1 MPESLQ
7 KEYLDSLQEVTASE
21 YSEGVDGVENRYDRF
36 PASFGSG
43 KVKVLIFLSVLAV
56 LAALTVAA
64 SQWKKGVVVRDIV
77 IVGVSSSYAKD
88 FSSSM
93 NVYKDKNLLEID
105 SDEIKERVMQFPY
118 VREAL
123 ISKELNGIVRIKV
136 VERVPTALTVL
147 DGRVMAIDS
156 EGFLLPGKKE
166 LTGRVPKFLSVF
178 GVSRLK
184 VAGNGLQQLDLRD
197 VQVLREFLDAL
208 SDSAYASLLI
218 REFHFEGNNMT
229 YCIAA
234 QSPTRFIVGNDGNFK
249 EKLKKFEIFWQKVVA
264 KKVSDTYE
272 TVDLRYKDRV
282 FTTDVVSPQV
292 VQDGSL

>member
-1 MPESLQ
+1 
-7 KEYLDSLQEVTASE
+7 
-21 YSEGVDGVENRYDRF
+21 
-36 PASFGSG
+36 
-43 KVKVLIFLSVLAV
+43 
-56 LAALTVAA
+56 
-64 SQWKKGVVVRDIV
+64 
-77 IVGVSSSYAKD
+77 
-88 FSSSM
+88 
-93 NVYKDKNLLEID
+93 
-105 SDEIKERVMQFPY
+105 MQFPY

-136 VERVPTALTVL
+136 VERVPTALTVI

-166 LTGRVPKFLSVF
+166 LTGRVPKLLSVL

-218 REFHFEGNNMT
+218 RELHLAGNNMAW
-229 YCIAA
+229 CVAA
-234 QSPTRFIVGNDGNFK
+234 QSPTRFIVGNDGNYK